1 MGKRHLSGLAGFAFV
16 SLLAG
21 AARAAPEASCTTGD
35 VEALLQTLP
44 VPNQVMRPRGQDHP
58 GLLEA
63 FADCQYRLFRD
74 GETFVFSADEPFLGG
89 GVWVSDYV
97 NLGITRQEAIAD
109 LKLHLNQVW
118 FGQVVYRQ
126 CGFITQL
133 QAGEYLNYWLSTH
146 EGLPDET
153 ATVTLIIE

>member
-1 MGKRHLSGLAGFAFV
+1 
-16 SLLAG
+16 
-21 AARAAPEASCTTGD
+21 

-89 GVWVSDYV
+89 VVWVSDYV

-109 LKLHLNQVW
+109 LELHLNQIWLAEVLPDGSVGEPVEQTIECTGFKGLITQT

-133 QAGEYLNYWLSTH
+133 PAGEYLSYWLSTH
-146 EGLPDET
+146 TGLPDET